1 MNLSELGPQHAQPL
15 DITCNSN
22 WLQSFLIQS
31 RTGSAV
37 RAHAPRSNFQTGQPT
52 QQLAH
57 QGELRTLVAV
67 SPSQRAAVEKLVRR
81 RYAWRGYN
89 LPEVMDRAVEVG
101 TSSEESSLTL
111 LAEHQGAL
119 AGTLTLTL
127 DSPKGLLAEQTYK
140 VEIERVRSEGRHI
153 CELVKLAME
162 EGADWKLVLDA
173 LLQATYLVARV
184 VHSMTDIFIEVN
196 PRHVRFY
203 QRVFGFTPGTEKRLC
218 ARVGAPSVLMHLDLE
233 KFGER
238 LNQYAVGA

>member
-1 MNLSELGPQHAQPL
+1 MNLSELGQQYAQPL
-15 DITCNSN
+15 DIACNSN

-31 RTGSAV
+31 RAGSAI
-37 RAHAPRSNFQTGQPT
+37 RAHAPKSDPKPGHPA
-52 QQLAH
+52 QQLAYH
-57 QGELRTLVAV
+57 GELRTLVAV
-67 SPSQRAAVEKLVRR
+67 SRSQRDAVEKLVRR

-89 LPEVMDRAVEVG
+89 LPEVMDHALEVATRG
-101 TSSEESSLTL
+101 EESSLTL

-127 DSPKGLLAEQTYK
+127 DSPKGLLAEQTYGA
-140 VEIERVRSEGRHI
+140 EIERVRAEGRHI

-162 EGADWKLVLDA
+162 EGADWKAVLDA

-203 QRVFGFTPGTEKRLC
+203 QRVFGFTPSSEKRVC

-238 LNQYAVGA
+238 LNQYAVGE